1 MQTIEPIICRYM
13 QHIGSYNLQ
22 YVQATPRILGPSS
35 IETNELVKLD
45 AVLFIVV
52 MKDKQ
57 KDTQLI

>member
-1 MQTIEPIICRYM
+1 M